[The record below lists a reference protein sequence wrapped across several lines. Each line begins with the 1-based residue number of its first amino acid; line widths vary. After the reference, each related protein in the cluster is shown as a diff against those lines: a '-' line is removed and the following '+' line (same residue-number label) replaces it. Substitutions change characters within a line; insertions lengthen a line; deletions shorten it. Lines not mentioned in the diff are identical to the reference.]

1 MRKLTLFCVACLTSA
16 TVCAGNLRAH
26 LKTVNYDADT
36 VDITEAIDYVQ
47 VDYYG
52 SDEQHFFQFSV
63 MNYDEEIPWL
73 SLDIEAPAKDKIVGN
88 YSDGVNIDL
97 NYSDLIISDVDTI
110 KLTKAV
116 MTIKCV
122 GIDGLSG
129 EPSYDINITT
139 DAENG
144 KVYICHVS
152 AMIIS
157 AYDADDTPYSLTDT
171 KTPETPTAIVSA
183 VVTDL
188 YTQAGR
194 IVCNGEFRIYDLLG
208 RDVTRL
214 NGSLCGVYVVK
225 TANAAQKVVV
235 R

>member
-47 VDYYG
+47 ADYYG

-73 SLDIEAPAKDKIVGN
+73 VLDIEAPAKDKIAGN
-88 YSDGVNIDL
+88 YSNGVNIDL
-97 NYSDLIISDVDTI
+97 GYSDLTISDVDI
-110 KLTKAV
+110 IQLTKAA

-122 GIDGLSG
+122 GIDDSLG
-129 EPSYDINITT
+129 EPVYEINITV
-139 DAENG
+139 DGENG
-144 KVYICHVS
+144 KVYICHVTMS
-152 AMIIS
+152 ILAF
-157 AYDADDTPYSLTDT
+157 DADENPYSFADT
-171 KTPETPTAIVSA
+171 KTPETPTAITSA
-183 VVTDL
+183 ALADL
-188 YTQAGR
+188 YTQNGR
-194 IVCNGEFRIYDLLG
+194 IVCESEFRIYDLLG

-214 NGSLCGVYVVK
+214 NGSLSGVYVVK
-225 TANAAQKVVV
+225 TADTAVKVVV
-235 R
+235 K

>member
-1 MRKLTLFCVACLTSA
+1 MRKLTLFFVACLTSA

-47 VDYYG
+47 ADYYG
-52 SDEQHFFQFSV
+52 SDEQHFFTFGV

-73 SLDIEAPAKDKIVGN
+73 VLDIEAPAKDKIAGT
-88 YSDGVNIDL
+88 YSNGVNIEL
-97 NYSDLIISDVDTI
+97 PYSYFIISDVDTI
-110 KLTKAV
+110 QLTKAE

-122 GIDGLSG
+122 DISLG
-129 EPSYDINITT
+129 EPVYKINITV
-139 DAENG
+139 DGENG
-144 KVYICHVS
+144 KVYICHVTMS
-152 AMIIS
+152 IS
-157 AYDADDTPYSLTDT
+157 AYDADENPYSFTDT
-171 KTPETPTAIVSA
+171 KTPETPTAITSA
-183 VVTDL
+183 AVAGL

-194 IVCNGEFRIYDLLG
+194 IVCEGEFRIYDLLG

-225 TANAAQKVVV
+225 VGEATQKVLVK
-235 R
+235 